1 VEKKNEKNGVM
12 KYLIDTNIII
22 DHLRIGEEKATNF
35 LKKVERGEVKA
46 SISVITEY
54 ELLVSQKFLHLKDYS
69 FKNYFLFCLLFL
81 LLLPSFE
88 KQ

>member
-1 VEKKNEKNGVM
+1 M
-12 KYLIDTNIII
+12 RYLIDTNIIV

-46 SISVITEY
+46 LISVITEY
-54 ELLVSQKFLHLKDYS
+54 ELLVSQKISPSQRLLIQ
-69 FKNYFLFCLLFL
+69 NYFLFCPPFL
-81 LLLPSFE
+81 LLPLLFE